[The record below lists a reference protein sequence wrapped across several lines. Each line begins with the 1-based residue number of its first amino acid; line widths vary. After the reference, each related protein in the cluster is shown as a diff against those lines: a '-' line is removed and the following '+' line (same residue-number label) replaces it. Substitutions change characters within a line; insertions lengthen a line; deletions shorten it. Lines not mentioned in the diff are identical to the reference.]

1 MLFFFQEC
9 SSASNG
15 TTSGEAGCDTTN
27 LKGNVN
33 IMAADV
39 GENSS
44 DVSKSLQ
51 QSGKDVCEEI
61 ASTGS
66 MNLVNGS
73 GTSPAEV
80 QKPKDNGDM
89 VTEGAGDKNAAC
101 NKTEN
106 ENVDRVNGE
115 ACKDTETYLRE
126 NTETESSVTIH
137 ETDKDDL
144 ENIAKSTESE
154 SGNNDIMNKG
164 KELQTEILKEET
176 GIKTSDVVKDIVD
189 IDRCLENGPDNGK
202 ELDGQTV
209 ESKETQKMPIKEP
222 DKESS
227 IDVGKETVAEELT
240 LEVASIDDVESQE
253 INSEAVGEEQIQ
265 NEKSE
270 NTEENKLE
278 DSDKNIE
285 EKLNDRTDSIVNDTT
300 PSETEQSKMDTSE
313 SSVGDHE
320 AKDTQ
325 KSSVNEQSDSSGPP
339 SLTKEVGSDDNS
351 VFSETHRNEE
361 MMDLNDEVPD
371 ISNENCNDKARGPDS
386 QTEKNVT
393 DDQGNDTAAKLNDK
407 QTENVL
413 DKVTT
418 KTSDEFAANSATEKL
433 TKLEGTQVVKSSGK
447 CEMKQGQKLDQLLSK
462 ITQKAENEDKRAPR
476 QAKARKSCAAS
487 TSSMSSSSSTST
499 VVSKSKSLAVLTFNI
514 KELEKQGV
522 LDIPKPSKRKAFE
535 PVKIPSPEKIQAQ
548 GKTSPVCSPVRPSVT
563 KKKLLKGHRR
573 KKGKRMGAYR
583 LPGEKNHKKTSKNR
597 KTESEE
603 RETSKPEKTEELT
616 NDLKKDVSKDANMEL
631 KSEACNQSSRQTD
644 TSGDN
649 EDLSKVSDKV
659 DQSDSSAKAGQL
671 NAFKMITK
679 NAKRS
684 FASTPITIYKKAKK
698 TVKQGIDPA
707 TNRTLESFLMS
718 GSHSQ
723 VVSPGSRKVC

>member
-1 MLFFFQEC
+1 
-9 SSASNG
+9 
-15 TTSGEAGCDTTN
+15 
-27 LKGNVN
+27 
-33 IMAADV
+33 MAADV

-44 DVSKSLQ
+44 DVSKTLQ
-51 QSGKDVCEEI
+51 QSVKDVGEEI
-61 ASTGS
+61 TSTGS

-73 GTSPAEV
+73 GTSPIEV
-80 QKPKDNGDM
+80 QKQEDDGDM
-89 VTEGAGDKNAAC
+89 VTETSSDKNAAC
-101 NKTEN
+101 RRAEN
-106 ENVDRVNGE
+106 EDVDRVNGE
-115 ACKDTETYLRE
+115 ACKDTEKYLTE
-126 NTETESSVTIH
+126 NTETESSVAVH

-144 ENIAKSTESE
+144 ENTMKSTESE

-164 KELQTEILKEET
+164 KELQTEIFKEET
-176 GIKTSDVVKDIVD
+176 GIKTSDVFKDIVD
-189 IDRCLENGPDNGK
+189 INSSLENGPDNEK
-202 ELDGQTV
+202 ELDRPTV

-227 IDVGKETVAEELT
+227 VDVGKETVAEELT
-240 LEVASIDDVESQE
+240 SEAASMNDVESQE
-253 INSEAVGEEQIQ
+253 IKSEAVVEEQIL
-265 NEKSE
+265 NEKPE
-270 NTEENKLE
+270 NTKENKLE
-278 DSDKNIE
+278 DSDNNIE
-285 EKLNDRTDSIVNDTT
+285 DLNDRTASIVNDTT
-300 PSETEQSKMDTSE
+300 PSETEQVKMDTSE
-313 SSVGDHE
+313 SSAGDPE
-320 AKDTQ
+320 AKDPQ

-371 ISNENCNDKARGPDS
+371 ISNENCNDKARYSDS
-386 QTEKNVT
+386 QSEKNVT
-393 DDQGNDTAAKLNDK
+393 DDQGNDTAARLNDK

-418 KTSDEFAANSATEKL
+418 KSSDELAANSETENQ
-433 TKLEGTQVVKSSGK
+433 TKLEGSQLVKSSAK
-447 CEMKQGQKLDQLLSK
+447 CETKQGQKLDQLVSK
-462 ITQKAENEDKRAPR
+462 ITQKAENEDKKAPR
-476 QAKARKSCAAS
+476 QAKARKSCATS
-487 TSSMSSSSSTST
+487 TSSLSSSSSSTST
-499 VVSKSKSLAVLTFNI
+499 VVSKSKSPAVLTFNV
-514 KELEKQGV
+514 KDLEKRGV

-548 GKTSPVCSPVRPSVT
+548 GKTSPVCSPVRPSIT
-563 KKKLLKGHRR
+563 KKKLMKGHRR

-603 RETSKPEKTEELT
+603 RETSKQEKNAELK
-616 NDLKKDVSKDANMEL
+616 NDIKKDVSKDANTEL

-649 EDLSKVSDKV
+649 EDESKVSDKV

-707 TNRTLESFLMS
+707 THRTLESFLMS

-723 VVSPGSRKVC
+723 VVSPGSRKVCKTRNVQSLKF